1 MDKHVYR
8 KGEYMAQKKQQQQ
21 PFVFHINPKQATDT
35 PHTIT
40 VPREEQADFIMFVL
54 THANID
60 VKPTRN
66 KTHETSAYVE
76 PALLH
81 RLIDYTNTDP
91 ADKQAQDAAWD
102 AFMDEVL

>member
-8 KGEYMAQKKQQQQ
+8 KGEYMAQKKQQQ

-35 PHTIT
+35 SHTIT

-54 THANID
+54 THADID

-81 RLIDYTNTDP
+81 GLIDYTNTDP
-91 ADKQAQDAAWD
+91 ASKQAQDAAWD